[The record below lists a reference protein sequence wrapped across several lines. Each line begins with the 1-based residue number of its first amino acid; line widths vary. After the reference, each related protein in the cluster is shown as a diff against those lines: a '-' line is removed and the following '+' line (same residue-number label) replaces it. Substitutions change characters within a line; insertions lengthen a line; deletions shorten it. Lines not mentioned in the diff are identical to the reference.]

1 MLVFYWWAPL
11 RKMKF
16 LGVILLVR
24 WLLFSPQVVSVSL
37 QPHGM
42 QHAKL
47 SCSSPSPGVC
57 PSSCPLN
64 WWCHPTISSSVTLFF
79 FCLQSFPVLE
89 SFSMSWLFP
98 SGGQSIVASAS
109 ILPMSVHGWF
119 PVRLTSLISLLS
131 KGLWKV
137 FSSTTIQKHQFFGTL
152 PFLWSISQTGMIIG
166 KTIALTIRT
175 FEGKVMSLLF
185 NTLSRFVIAFLPRK
199 ACSI

>member
-11 RKMKF
+11 RKMEF

-24 WLLFSPQVVSVSL
+24 WLLFSPQVMSVSL
-37 QPHGM
+37 QPYRM

-57 PSSCPLN
+57 PGSCPLN
-64 WWCHPTISSSVTLFF
+64 RWCHPTISSSVTLFF
-79 FCLQSFPVLE
+79 CLQSFPVLG

-109 ILPMSVHGWF
+109 ILPMSIHGWF
-119 PVRLTSLISLLS
+119 PLRSTSLISLLS

-137 FSSTTIQKHQFFGTL
+137 FSSTTIWKHHFFGAL
-152 PFLWSISQTGMIIG
+152 PFLWSISQTGVIIG
-166 KTIALTIRT
+166 KTIALTIQT

-185 NTLSRFVIAFLPRK
+185 NTLSRFAIAFLPRK

>member
-1 MLVFYWWAPL
+1 MFWKQGGFFTSNRNKIFISVQ
-11 RKMKF
+11 
-16 LGVILLVR
+16 
-24 WLLFSPQVVSVSL
+24 FSRSVMSGPL

-137 FSSTTIQKHQFFGTL
+137 FSSTTIQKHQFFDAQSS
-152 PFLWSISQTGMIIG
+152 LWSNSHFHTW
-166 KTIALTIRT
+166 
-175 FEGKVMSLLF
+175 LLEK
-185 NTLSRFVIAFLPRK
+185 P
-199 ACSI
+199 